1 MLEKLNI
8 KRPKGKAVWS
18 VKEGIEEANKL
29 EYPLLV
35 RPSYVLGGQGMEI
48 TRNEIDLVRYLT
60 DAFIKD
66 TKNPVLIDRYLGGRE
81 LEVDAICDGTDVLI
95 PGIMEH
101 LKEPVYTAVTQ
112 FQFIHRRMY
121 LSILLIKSLT

>member
-1 MLEKLNI
+1 
-8 KRPKGKAVWS
+8 
-18 VKEGIEEANKL
+18 
-29 EYPLLV
+29 
-35 RPSYVLGGQGMEI
+35 MEI

-95 PGIMEH
+95 PGIM
-101 LKEPVYTAVTQ
+101 
-112 FQFIHRRMY
+112 
-121 LSILLIKSLT
+121 

>member
-1 MLEKLNI
+1 MTKCLKKLNI

-35 RPSYVLGGQGMEI
+35 RPSHVLGGQGMEI

-66 TKNPVLIDRYLGGRE
+66 TKKSCSYRP
-81 LEVDAICDGTDVLI
+81 
-95 PGIMEH
+95 
-101 LKEPVYTAVTQ
+101 
-112 FQFIHRRMY
+112 
-121 LSILLIKSLT
+121 LSWRT